1 MVVSDIKK
9 KHASHF
15 LHIETPDVVEILNA
29 TSLYI
34 SETFKDAKQEVKHA
48 KIVFD
53 KIETFKIFTGIIHLI
68 VCNSVDRI
76 IKVHPKWASMTVGIM
91 FIPGPI
97 VAIAICIL
105 WGSELLCDGTKLSKF
120 MLFFYLP
127 MVTLCFP
134 LGVLITPIFQALAT
148 TATGFDSE
156 TTIIF
161 TGLTELVVGFEACL
175 ESAPQVI
182 LQLYIIFSS
191 GLVSTTQKVSI
202 SCFDHKNNHII

>member
-29 TSLYI
+29 TSLNI
-34 SETFKDAKQEVKHA
+34 LETFKDVKQEVKHA

-120 MLFFYLP
+120 MLFF
-127 MVTLCFP
+127 
-134 LGVLITPIFQALAT
+134 I
-148 TATGFDSE
+148 
-156 TTIIF
+156 
-161 TGLTELVVGFEACL
+161 CL
-175 ESAPQVI
+175 W
-182 LQLYIIFSS
+182 
-191 GLVSTTQKVSI
+191 
-202 SCFDHKNNHII
+202 